1 MTMATAKPQTR
12 YKGKKV
18 AFLTTEGAARD
29 AYTLGGKGA
38 GLVEL
43 TSLGVPVPPACTVGT
58 GVARAYAQH
67 GVLPKRLV
75 YQLDWGIASIEK
87 DTGKRFGDEENPL
100 TVSVRSGASVSM
112 PGMMDTVLNLGLN
125 GNIVRKQALRF
136 GKVFAYDCYRRFLS
150 MFGEVVL
157 GIDRHAF
164 EAEYKKV
171 VGAGK
176 PNGDQAEELC
186 RRYQMVVQEA
196 GRVIPDDARQQLE
209 LAVYAVLNSWNN
221 PRAVQYRR
229 HHKLDD
235 NMGTAVN
242 IQAMVF
248 GNRDEQSLTGVAFS
262 ANVAT
267 GEAGL
272 WGEFLVKAQGED
284 LVDGSHNGLDL
295 EGLKQ
300 VAPAIHCQ
308 LKEIAEKLALQRG
321 MPVELE
327 FTVESGKLYV
337 LQVRNAKLSPLAAVT
352 MAVRKVFA
360 KEWNKEEALKRVKGH
375 ELEAV
380 QAKGFD
386 QDDLRRACALRL
398 AASGLPA
405 SPGVAVGEVVLSAQA
420 AVKAAAQ
427 GRAVILVRPDTS
439 PDDLSGMIAAR
450 AVVTATGGSTS
461 HAAVVTRGLG
471 KPAVVGCGTLDL
483 REGETIS
490 VDGGSGVVVRGI
502 VKLTAENHTKEVN
515 LFLRWHSAHQESK
528 LKTGKLDFSL
538 TLEKQ
543 SYNGLLNDFY
553 LVDALALACKSSS
566 LNQQVQNLKVRLQA
580 QVAARLAMYLVV
592 AVGGEIRHAQRSWL
606 RTAPLVDELVRRF
619 DIQLGGQRGAAQR
632 RNLVKLQKM
641 GHKEHVR
648 FLQLCKEVFQ
658 KGEWSSSYG
667 GPSWAAI
674 AEAAEKYLT
683 GAYPASVFAD
693 HAFDLE
699 HNNGSVFGK
708 NDMLYGDR
716 GAIRQQLD
724 KKKHAQGICQLYNQL
739 SRYASFSQP
748 VEELY
753 RRGVELG
760 VYRL

>member
-1 MTMATAKPQTR
+1 MTMANAKPQKR

-67 GVLPKRLV
+67 GQLPKRLA

-87 DTGKRFGDEENPL
+87 ETGKRFGDEENPL

-136 GKVFAYDCYRRFLS
+136 GKDFAYDCYRRFLS

-164 EAEYKKV
+164 ESEYKKV
-171 VGAGK
+171 VGDGK
-176 PNGDQAEELC
+176 PGEHAEELC
-186 RRYQMVVQEA
+186 RRYLKVVQEA

-209 LAVYAVLNSWNN
+209 MAVYAVLNSWNN

-262 ANVAT
+262 SNVAT
-267 GEAGL
+267 GEEGL

-284 LVDGSHNGLDL
+284 LVDGSHNGLNLD
-295 EGLKQ
+295 GLKQ

-308 LKEIAEKLALQRG
+308 LKEIAEKLAMQRG
-321 MPVELE
+321 APVELE
-327 FTVESGKLYV
+327 FTVETGRLYV

-352 MAVRKVFA
+352 TAVRKVFA
-360 KEWNKEEALKRVKGH
+360 KEWTKEEALNRVTSH
-375 ELEAV
+375 ELETV

-386 QDDLRRACALRL
+386 QEDFQAARAQRL
-398 AASGLPA
+398 AAFGLPA

-450 AVVTATGGSTS
+450 AVVTASGGSTS

-471 KPAVVGCGTLDL
+471 KPAVVGCGTLNL

-490 VDGGSGVVVRGI
+490 VDGGSGVVVRGAI
-502 VKLTAENHTKEVN
+502 KLTTENHTKEVN

-538 TLEKQ
+538 TLERQ

-553 LVDALALACKSSS
+553 LVDALALACRSSN
-566 LNQQVQNLKVRLQA
+566 LNQQAQNLKVRLHGA
-580 QVAARLAMYLVV
+580 VAARLAMYLVV
-592 AVGGEIRHAQRSWL
+592 AVGGEIRHAQMSWL

-641 GHKEHVR
+641 GHQDHVR

-658 KGEWSSSYG
+658 KGDWSSSYG

-708 NDMLYGDR
+708 NEMLYGDR
-716 GAIRQQLD
+716 HDIKMQLD
-724 KKKHAQGICQLYNQL
+724 KKKHAQGICQLYSQL
-739 SRYASFSQP
+739 SRYGSYSQP
-748 VEELY
+748 VEALYQSGLALGLY
-753 RRGVELG
+753 RP
-760 VYRL
+760 